1 MNFHSQ
7 KPCKHTSVVY
17 EIASMLPR
25 TVPTINTSSPTI
37 CTDFIEEYLQH
48 ASTIDS
54 LILLDRLRQVNLHL
68 PPIECASLSLDC
80 SGILT
85 CRKLC
90 QTTDDE
96 EIQEC
101 TRDAFEKT
109 SESECDDDL

>member
-1 MNFHSQ
+1 
-7 KPCKHTSVVY
+7 
-17 EIASMLPR
+17 MLPR

-54 LILLDRLRQVNLHL
+54 LILLDRLRQVNIHL
-68 PPIECASLSLDC
+68 PSIECVSPSLEYP
-80 SGILT
+80 GILT

-90 QTTDDE
+90 QTTNDE

-101 TRDAFEKT
+101 TRDALEKT
-109 SESECDDDL
+109 TESECDDMQQMFDDILF